1 MYKLSNQSLA
11 NLKGVHPDLQK
22 VVKRAIE
29 ITNIDFKVTE
39 GLRSVEQ
46 QKKNVAKGV
55 STTMNSRHLTG
66 HAVDLVPL
74 KDVNNDGKVD
84 AKEMYSWPVYYE
96 LAKII
101 KKAAKDVG
109 VTVEWGGDWKSFKDG
124 PHWQLPFSKYPKTQ
138 KFGLLVDNAPQMS
151 SETDTEAH
159 TKALGA
165 VAAGATTSTGIAS
178 DAAVRAVDVLT
189 SQQGEITSG
198 DYLRMAV
205 AGVIIIASVWF
216 AWKKLR

>member
-1 MYKLSNQSLA
+1 MKLSQSSLN

-29 ITNIDFKVTE
+29 ITSIDFKVTE

-74 KDVNNDGKVD
+74 KDVNNDGTVD
-84 AKEMYSWPVYYE
+84 AKEMYSWPVYYD

-101 KKAAKDVG
+101 KQAAKDVG

-124 PHWQLPFSKYPKTQ
+124 PHWQLPFNKYPKTQ
-138 KFGLLVDNAPQMS
+138 KFGLLVDNAEQMS
-151 SETDTEAH
+151 SETDAQAH
-159 TKALGA
+159 TKAGA
-165 VAAGATTSTGIAS
+165 AIAAGATGATSVGS
-178 DAAVRAVDVLT
+178 DAAVQAFQTLVL
-189 SQQGEITSG
+189 QQGEITSG
-198 DYLRMAV
+198 DWVRIGV
-205 AGVIIIASVWF
+205 ATAIILGTAIF
-216 AWKKLR
+216 AWKKLK